1 MKKFLVAFF
10 VVFGIAC
17 GSCTGSNKAVMTV
30 SYDQL
35 TAEGVIEKCNTPDE
49 VYDVPSSNFPMT
61 AKVIRHQN
69 CLGLTDVLMITWPGA
84 ASEKNLTAAKLLTL
98 MYVEFH
104 NKKFTDTQISV
115 TFLKSDNLDQ
125 GEGSVQ
131 IAFYEVK
138 VTAKTKSTK

>member
-1 MKKFLVAFF
+1 MKKFLVAFL
-10 VVFGIAC
+10 VVFGMGC
-17 GSCTGSNKAVMTV
+17 GACTGSNKAVVTV

-35 TAEGVIEKCNTPDE
+35 TAKGVLEKCNTPDE
-49 VYDVPSSNFPMT
+49 VYDVPPSSFPMT
-61 AKVIRHQN
+61 AKVIRHQD
-69 CLGLTDVLMITWPGA
+69 CLGLTDVLMVTWPGD

-104 NKKFTDTQISV
+104 NKKFEDTQISV
-115 TFLKSDNLDQ
+115 TFLKSDNLNK